1 MLIQHFLTWLAS
13 GWKPGA
19 LLLFGPF
26 ILNPSLVLCLYE
38 YFLTLSQRWN
48 HYSPVFFAVQTN
60 PLTIDGFDCPY
71 EDREISLYG
80 VKTSVVLLIGCLLP
94 SLNLNNSFS
103 VFHSSLYIFFQTE
116 IHLIDAGL
124 P

>member
-13 GWKPGA
+13 GWKPGT

-94 SLNLNNSFS
+94 SLNLNN
-103 VFHSSLYIFFQTE
+103 
-116 IHLIDAGL
+116 
-124 P
+124 